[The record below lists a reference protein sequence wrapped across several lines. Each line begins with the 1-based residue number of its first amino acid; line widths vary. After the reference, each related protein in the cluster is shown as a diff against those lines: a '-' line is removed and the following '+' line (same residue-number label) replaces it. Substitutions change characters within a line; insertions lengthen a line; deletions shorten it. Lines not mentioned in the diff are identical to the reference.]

1 MKLSSTTN
9 FAQVADLIKHHRPN
23 PNPTTTVKVNKTDS
37 INNYIIAEE
46 GPENAL
52 AFNSFKG
59 RNIPTTYSS
68 GSIVG
73 MKKYGI
79 ASSPLDINK
88 PFAEQTYKYGEF
100 TKTDDINAFLDQV
113 DRLDGELQTM
123 FQHLKP
129 TPELFDLVQKMSDEE
144 LVKFTEFMVASS
156 RHYIGMDNKNISEQL
171 ISSLSKQSADEF
183 SSTLETMSTLLQQG
197 NDYTKPVSPVG
208 ENKNGHEIVEM
219 ISKPDNVNWFKSN
232 YGSNVAKY
240 ELVIDYANLLIDKNL
255 SEEQL
260 IQVND
265 HLSQSNLEQSSSIID
280 MMSLLK
286 AHQNDDVLAMISEV
300 DKDSEL
306 NLLSYLAQQ
315 TNYQANKQYY
325 QMGNGKFVAQQDN
338 ISSDSNRRELYDT
351 ILNAY
356 DTIGMGWINDT
367 LDQFTG
373 TPAQVQNELW
383 QTLLDDKESRPEQFI
398 NSDSVATWAKNN
410 ISQIEGVFHI
420 EQMNKIF
427 AYNSERLVP
436 DLIDK
441 LTFYSSG
448 NIYSKTNTEKLQSD

>member
-1 MKLSSTTN
+1 
-9 FAQVADLIKHHRPN
+9 
-23 PNPTTTVKVNKTDS
+23 
-37 INNYIIAEE
+37 
-46 GPENAL
+46 
-52 AFNSFKG
+52 
-59 RNIPTTYSS
+59 
-68 GSIVG
+68 
-73 MKKYGI
+73 
-79 ASSPLDINK
+79 
-88 PFAEQTYKYGEF
+88 
-100 TKTDDINAFLDQV
+100 
-113 DRLDGELQTM
+113 
-123 FQHLKP
+123 
-129 TPELFDLVQKMSDEE
+129 
-144 LVKFTEFMVASS
+144 MVASS

-183 SSTLETMSTLLQQG
+183 SSTIETMSTLLQQG

-367 LDQFTG
+367 LEQFTG
-373 TPAQVQNELW
+373 TPAQIQNELW